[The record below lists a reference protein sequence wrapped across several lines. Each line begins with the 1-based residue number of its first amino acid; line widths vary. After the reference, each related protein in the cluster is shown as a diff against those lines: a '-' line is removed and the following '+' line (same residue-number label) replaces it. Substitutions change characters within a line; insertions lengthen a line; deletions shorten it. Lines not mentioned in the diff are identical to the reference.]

1 MGTPTKGFF
10 MWHICT
16 IFASHT
22 RDSTV
27 QCFATLQA
35 IAASHLSS
43 LKCSLQPWPSQ
54 LDLLVNNIWGDTFQ
68 EHWNKIKSILGRAR
82 LAGFHLFDGWPSQ
95 LLNISVLCFHHLKKW
110 RQENQT
116 FRVGV
121 KTKEVNSCNPP
132 TSYLGYNKYMKAY
145 AITIVTSIQIVITCS
160 FILGRIK
167 EKVE

>member
-1 MGTPTKGFF
+1 MAHLYYLCLAYKRQHSA
-10 MWHICT
+10 MLCHS
-16 IFASHT
+16 ASN
-22 RDSTV
+22 
-27 QCFATLQA
+27 
-35 IAASHLSS
+35 SS
-43 LKCSLQPWPSQ
+43 ITSELIKMHSLQPWPSQ